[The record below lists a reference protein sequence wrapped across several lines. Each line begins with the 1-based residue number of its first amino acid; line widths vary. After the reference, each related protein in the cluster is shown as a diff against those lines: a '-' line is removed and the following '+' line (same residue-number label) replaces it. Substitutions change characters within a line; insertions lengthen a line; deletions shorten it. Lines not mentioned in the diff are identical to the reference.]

1 MRLRLCPVILSAL
14 VSTSCG
20 GPTSPSASPPPPAT
34 TPAPTPTPNP
44 GPTSN
49 CNSIQTVA
57 PPAVGGTFASG
68 TQTTFRQGGTYQLP
82 AGTLRLTGTGAG
94 RVILTVAQ
102 GSTRSNA
109 PFDLRFTGP
118 GTMDFEPFQAAPE
131 SVTMTLCT
139 P

>member
-1 MRLRLCPVILSAL
+1 MRLRLCSVMLATL
-14 VSTSCG
+14 AGVSCG
-20 GPTSPSASPPPPAT
+20 GPTSPSSAPPPPAT
-34 TPAPTPTPNP
+34 TPAPTPTPTP
-44 GPTSN
+44 GAASN

-68 TQTTFRQGGTYQLP
+68 TQATFRQGGTYQLP

-94 RVILTVAQ
+94 RVVLAVAL

-118 GTMDFEPFQAAPE
+118 GTMEFEPFQATPE

>member
-1 MRLRLCPVILSAL
+1 MKLRLCPVILAAL
-14 VSTSCG
+14 ANVSCG
-20 GPTSPSASPPPPAT
+20 GPTSPSASTPPAAT

-44 GPTSN
+44 GTASN

-57 PPAVGGTFASG
+57 PPTVGGTFASG
-68 TQTTFRQGGTYQLP
+68 TQATFRQGGTYQFP
-82 AGTLRLTGTGAG
+82 AGSLRLTGTGAG
-94 RVILTVAQ
+94 RVILAVAQ

-109 PFDLRFTGP
+109 PFDLRFNGP
-118 GTMDFEPFQAAPE
+118 GTMEFEPFQATPE

>member
-1 MRLRLCPVILSAL
+1 MRLPHCLVILATLAS
-14 VSTSCG
+14 VSCS
-20 GPTSPSASPPPPAT
+20 GPTSPSASAPPPATT
-34 TPAPTPTPNP
+34 TPAPTPTP
-44 GPTSN
+44 GTTSN
-49 CNSIQTVA
+49 CSSIQTVA

-68 TQTTFRQGGTYQLP
+68 TQATFRQGGTYQLP
-82 AGTLRLTGTGAG
+82 GGSLRLTGAGAG
-94 RVILTVAQ
+94 RVILAVAQ

-118 GTMDFEPFQAAPE
+118 GTMDFEPFQATPE

>member
-1 MRLRLCPVILSAL
+1 MRLDYRLAVAMLLA
-14 VSTSCG
+14 STACG
-20 GPTSPSASPPPPAT
+20 GPTSPTATPPQTTTTPPPTTSPPPST
-34 TPAPTPTPNP
+34 
-44 GPTSN
+44 GGN
-49 CNSIQTVA
+49 CGSVTTVA

-94 RVILTVAQ
+94 RVVLNVSQ

-118 GTMDFEPFQAAPE
+118 GTMEFEPFQTAPE

>member
-1 MRLRLCPVILSAL
+1 MKPHLAFVVVAWLSCA
-14 VSTSCG
+14 CG
-20 GPTSPSASPPPPAT
+20 GPTTPSPPAA
-34 TPAPTPTPNP
+34 TPAPTPTPTP
-44 GPTSN
+44 SGPVSDCTSI
-49 CNSIQTVA
+49 STVS
-57 PPAVGGTFASG
+57 PPVVGGTFGSG
-68 TQTTFRQGGTYQLP
+68 TQATFRQGGTYLLP
-82 AGTLRLTGTGAG
+82 AGSLRLTGTGAG
-94 RVILTVAQ
+94 RVVLTVAQ

>member
-1 MRLRLCPVILSAL
+1 MKPHLAFVVAWLSCA
-14 VSTSCG
+14 CG
-20 GPTSPSASPPPPAT
+20 GPTTPSPPAT
-34 TPAPTPTPNP
+34 TPAPTPTPTP
-44 GPTSN
+44 SGPVSDCTSI
-49 CNSIQTVA
+49 STVS
-57 PPAVGGTFASG
+57 PPVVGGTFGSG
-68 TQTTFRQGGTYQLP
+68 TQATFRQGGTYQLP
-82 AGTLRLTGTGAG
+82 GGSLRLTGTGAG
-94 RVILTVAQ
+94 RVVLTVTQ